1 MQVIYLVRE
10 VWRGLSAK
18 GLPHVLGGGDKGFKR
33 SLTNLTLTRFFLFCN
48 SHS

>member
-18 GLPHVLGGGDKGFKR
+18 GSGHVLPGGDRGFKR
-33 SLTNLTLTRFFLFCN
+33 SLAGLTLTRCRCAAG
-48 SHS
+48 